1 MYSTLRVRQF
11 LRRSIL
17 GVESMQ
23 LFQIATGCWP
33 LNDGCS
39 MKCNKYKL
47 KNDLEFLAYAN
58 EGEELSL
65 SPFWE
70 AELVEEDV
78 DPGKKEYCELQIIH
92 APESWS
98 IGRQTRDKRLEN
110 EHILSYLDLANAF
123 FLLRIKSLQKSKSI
137 RDAVLEKYT
146 EVVQFVNLEDNE
158 DTRRD
163 PQSSRSVPDRIE
175 GNAPCNK

>member
-1 MYSTLRVRQF
+1 
-11 LRRSIL
+11 
-17 GVESMQ
+17 
-23 LFQIATGCWP
+23 
-33 LNDGCS
+33 
-39 MKCNKYKL
+39 MKCSKFKL
-47 KNDLEFLAYAN
+47 KNNTEFLAYAN
-58 EGEELSL
+58 DGEELSI

-70 AELVEEDV
+70 AELVEENV

-98 IGRQTRDKRLEN
+98 IKKQTRDKRLEN

-146 EVVQFVNLEDNE
+146 EVIQFVNLEDNE
-158 DTRRD
+158 NTGRD
-163 PQSSRSVPDRIE
+163 SQSARSDQD
-175 GNAPCNK
+175 NNKGTK

>member
-1 MYSTLRVRQF
+1 MYERERFLIVRAKRYIRQSV
-11 LRRSIL
+11 LCAAL
-17 GVESMQ
+17 MQ
-23 LFQIATGCWP
+23 LYQTVIVWLFQ
-33 LNDGCS
+33 NVS
-39 MKCNKYKL
+39 KMKCDKYKL
-47 KNDLEFLAYAN
+47 KNGLEFLAYAN
-58 EGEELSL
+58 DGEELSL

-70 AELVEEDV
+70 AELVEENV

-98 IGRQTRDKRLEN
+98 IKKQTRDKRLES

-158 DTRRD
+158 N
-163 PQSSRSVPDRIE
+163 SR
-175 GNAPCNK
+175 GNS

>member
-1 MYSTLRVRQF
+1 
-11 LRRSIL
+11 
-17 GVESMQ
+17 
-23 LFQIATGCWP
+23 
-33 LNDGCS
+33 
-39 MKCNKYKL
+39 MKCDKYKL
-47 KNDLEFLAYAN
+47 KNGLEFLAYAN
-58 EGEELSL
+58 DGEELSL

-70 AELVEEDV
+70 AELVEENV
-78 DPGKKEYCELQIIH
+78 DPGNKEYCELQIIH

-98 IGRQTRDKRLEN
+98 IKKQTRDKRLES

-158 DTRRD
+158 NSRRN
-163 PQSSRSVPDRIE
+163 S
-175 GNAPCNK
+175 